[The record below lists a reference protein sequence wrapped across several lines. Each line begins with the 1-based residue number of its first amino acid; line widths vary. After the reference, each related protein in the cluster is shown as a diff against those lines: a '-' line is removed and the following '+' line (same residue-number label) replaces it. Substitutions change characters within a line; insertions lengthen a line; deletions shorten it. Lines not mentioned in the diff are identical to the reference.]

1 MNNTFKITGIMLKNF
16 GNVFVNKL
24 DNLYRNLHKVS
35 GHARQEAG
43 IHILGQYFV
52 IW

>member
-1 MNNTFKITGIMLKNF
+1 MNNTFKITGIMLINF
-16 GNVFVNKL
+16 GNVFVNRL
-24 DNLYRNLHKVS
+24 DNLYRNLDKVS
-35 GHARQEAG
+35 GHTHQEAG